1 MYTPGDSFGKVNL
14 YLDLVSQRQRALS
27 ANLANI
33 DTPGY
38 VRKDIN
44 FSQYLGSVNS
54 PLETKLSAKLG
65 PSAIIE
71 DRQEGPINPASE
83 LAEMQKNSL
92 LYSVAARRMTTLI
105 SELRTV
111 LNVGK

>member
-1 MYTPGDSFGKVNL
+1 MYTPSDSFGKVNL
-14 YLDLVSQRQRALS
+14 YLDMVSQRQRALS

-54 PLETKLSAKLG
+54 PLETKLSSKLG
-65 PSAIIE
+65 PSAVIE
-71 DRQEGPINPASE
+71 ERQVGPIDPARE
-83 LAEMQKNSL
+83 LTEMQKNSI
-92 LYSVAARRMTTLI
+92 LYSIAARRMTTLI
-105 SELRTV
+105 TEMKTV
-111 LNVGK
+111 INVGK